1 MLGPGAVVIG
11 IPVALSASLQALRTA
26 TDRPF
31 ALAALIISVLEALAL
46 VFVVGRTLIGA
57 V

>member
-26 TDRPF
+26 ADRPF
-31 ALAALIISVLEALAL
+31 ALAALIISVVEALA
-46 VFVVGRTLIGA
+46 VVIIVGRALLGF
-57 V
+57 